1 MREVGVV
8 VSTSGLMA
16 EVQFSKGPQCEGCH
30 ACDGF
35 RSDKDLGTLLVR
47 NAVGAKAGERVEVE
61 IAPGALLTSAF
72 LVFVFPLLGLA
83 AGYVLASAVFHASQ
97 GMAVLGAFLG
107 LGGAFLALKLWDRLF
122 ANRKK
127 TTPVIVRKVDS
138 EPVSVATDPVTGSYW
153 P

>member
-16 EVQFSKGPQCEGCH
+16 EVQFTRGPQCQGCH

-35 RSDKDLGTLLVR
+35 RKNNDLGTLLVR
-47 NAVGAKAGERVEVE
+47 NGVGAKPGERVEVE
-61 IAPGALLTSAF
+61 IAPSAVLTSAF
-72 LVFVFPLLGLA
+72 LVFVFPLLGLV

-97 GMAVLGAFLG
+97 GMAVLGAFVG
-107 LGGAFLALKLWDRLF
+107 LGGAFLALKLWDRFF

-127 TTPVIVRKVDS
+127 TTPVIVRRVS
-138 EPVSVATDPVTGSYW
+138 GEPVSVATDPVTGSYW